1 MKKFNIY
8 IEETVGYTVEVEAKN
23 LQEAKDKVYKGEVD
37 FGDDNINGSE
47 ISCVDGE
54 EIID

>member
-8 IEETVGYTVEVEAKN
+8 IDESVSYTIEVEAET
-23 LQEAKDKVYKGEVD
+23 LSEAKDKVYKGEVD